1 MEMAR
6 CMSENKFVPNEYWV
20 ETVHTISYL
29 LNRSPTKLVQTMTLE
44 EAWSGK
50 KPQVNHLQVS
60 GLVAYVW
67 ITNEKH

>member
-50 KPQVNHLQVS
+50 NLK
-60 GLVAYVW
+60 
-67 ITNEKH
+67 